1 VSKRLFDFLLCL
13 LLLILLTGCWDNIAI
28 EERGFVVGSALD
40 KSDEVTDEQD
50 QLILTNQFVIPS
62 GISTNAV
69 GGGTGS
75 SAFTNLSATGD
86 SIFAMDTDMAS
97 LTSKMPFFEHLQL
110 LVVSEDLIG
119 TPNLF
124 TNTLDVF
131 IRDKQ
136 MRRGVNIIVAK
147 DAKSIL
153 DIQPENEKIPTVY
166 IEDLLKNSLEKA
178 SLFKPV
184 SVGEIHEHLLTNSSF
199 AIPKIK
205 PLEHEVEYEGAVVY
219 HGVEHK
225 AVGSLDKVEMTGLN
239 LITTKDMHGGT
250 LEFHYEEDLI
260 TFQIYNAKSK
270 IKIDD
275 QDPENIKIDINIGVE
290 GGIAEVFG
298 NKSLHEGK
306 NIKGIEKAAAKK
318 IEELVNAT
326 VEKAQK
332 ELNADI
338 FRFDD
343 TMRQRHF
350 QTWEKIKDNWEQGEN
365 YFAES
370 DIQVTGKARVRT
382 AGATDKTHKDKK
394 E

>member
-1 VSKRLFDFLLCL
+1 MSKRLFDFLLCL
-13 LLLILLTGCWDNIAI
+13 LLLVLLTGCWDNISI

-40 KSDEVTDEQD
+40 KSDEATDEQD

-62 GISTNAV
+62 GISTNAM
-69 GGGTGS
+69 GGDSGS
-75 SAFTNLSATGD
+75 SAFVNLSATGD
-86 SIFAMDTDMAS
+86 SIFAMDADMAS
-97 LTSKMPFFEHLQL
+97 LTSKIPFFEHLQL

-166 IEDLLKNSLEKA
+166 IEDLLENSLEKA

-184 SVGEIHEHLLTNSSF
+184 SVGEIHEYLLTNSSF

-225 AVGSLDKVEMTGLN
+225 AVGSLDKVEMTALN

-260 TFQIYNAKSK
+260 TFRIYNAKSK

-318 IEELVNAT
+318 IEELVNDT

-338 FRFDD
+338 FGFDD
-343 TMRQRHF
+343 KMRQRHF